1 MNDALGG
8 YKRRTISV
16 ERHAAMGLAIE
27 LTKRG
32 LRPTIVTWETDIEIS
47 ATRHLYRELQNRQPP
62 SGAAPQ
68 AYTIISSRTRL
79 IDASLAVLLYSAN
92 ASAALL
98 ASRDLDIAEFI
109 RSFDLYK
116 AWKSYKVF
124 TTPSEP
130 LSITEMW
137 RLVTDWLH
145 GEAKLIECRFC
156 RVNYLTVR
164 SQQQAAGCPFC
175 L

>member
-1 MNDALGG
+1 MSETLGG

-16 ERHAAMGLAIE
+16 ERHLAMGYAID
-27 LTKRG
+27 LTRRG
-32 LRPTIVTWETDIEIS
+32 LRPTIVTWETGIEIS
-47 ATRHLYRELQNRQPP
+47 ATRHLYRELHHRQPP

-68 AYTIISSRTRL
+68 AYTVVYSRNRL
-79 IDASLAVLLYSAN
+79 IDASLAALLYSGS
-92 ASAALL
+92 ASPV
-98 ASRDLDIAEFI
+98 SIEGRDLDIAEFI
-109 RSFDLYK
+109 RTYDLYQI
-116 AWKSYKVF
+116 WKTYKVF

-137 RLVTDWLH
+137 RVVTDWLN
-145 GEAKLIECRFC
+145 GEARFIQCRLC

-164 SQQQAAGCPFC
+164 NQQQAAGCPFC